1 MYNKKMLLTQHPW
14 LPEAGVEETPGRAG
28 SGNILNIRTLYIKWQ
43 FLVHCQKK
51 TFKGWFLKLGCHFFS
66 TWHHLKHSSI
76 CTTGQVVKVNSIYT
90 FVEEGD
96 IDIVRMLDV
105 YQAKGYLYCTLY
117 FFTRNKIDTVSQ
129 ILNPDDY
136 GIWRIMDNEEYDER
150 MSMRLW
156 HDIDKDDNLL
166 DFAY

>member
-1 MYNKKMLLTQHPW
+1 MKAWLL
-14 LPEAGVEETPGRAG
+14 R
-28 SGNILNIRTLYIKWQ
+28 I
-43 FLVHCQKK
+43 
-51 TFKGWFLKLGCHFFS
+51 GCHFFS
-66 TWHHLKHSSI
+66 TWHCIKHNCI
-76 CTTGQVVKVNSIYT
+76 CTTGQVVKVNNIYT

-117 FFTRNKIDTVSQ
+117 FFTRNKIATVSQ

-150 MSMRLW
+150 MSMHLW
-156 HDIDKDDNLL
+156 QEVDTDDDLFRFFFINLNSH
-166 DFAY
+166 